1 MPDRHNPPRG
11 WRGTP
16 AGGAPSSGASYRP
29 AASSGKSR
37 QIFTVLAVML
47 ALAGVVAGLLYLLRP
62 SPKPYFIPVFITEY
76 KYRQIPVSSQAER
89 DRQAL
94 VDGKYF
100 EHGGA
105 FGSQEKDQLV
115 KVLGKLNERKSSD
128 ALVL

>member
-11 WRGTP
+11 WRGTQ
-16 AGGAPSSGASYRP
+16 AGGTPSSGAPYRP
-29 AASSGKSR
+29 TASPGKSR

-100 EHGGA
+100 EHGA
-105 FGSQEKDQLV
+105 PLAAKRRISWSKC
-115 KVLGKLNERKSSD
+115 SAS
-128 ALVL
+128 